1 MKEPSSERFFRETG
15 SRFYLVA
22 NDAAAVERYLHTLGF
37 LIPGEEII
45 AVVPAG
51 EGNMNLALRVVTN
64 RRRVVLKQSRP
75 WVARFPD
82 LPAPADRILTE
93 RRFYQVTA
101 RSGYLAAHMPEVLRA
116 DETNFVL
123 ILEDLGGVDDLIS
136 VYLEGGSMTRKQLRS
151 LLAYAT
157 ELHRLDVADFPD
169 NRELRRLNHAH
180 IFDLPFRPDNG
191 FPLDAIYPGLAA
203 VALPFQHD
211 APLREAAR
219 RVGEAYLSGGPF
231 LLHGDFYPGSFLQT
245 ADDRVYVIDAEF
257 AHLGRPEFDIGV
269 LMAHLLLSRAT
280 EKRLLQID
288 QDYTKPPGF
297 DAGLARRFCFV
308 EIFRRL
314 IGIAQLPLSLSLDE
328 RKHLLE
334 RARAGL
340 V

>member
-1 MKEPSSERFFRETG
+1 MKEPSSERFFQETG
-15 SRFYLVA
+15 SRHYLA
-22 NDAAAVERYLHTLGF
+22 PDDAAATERYLRSLGF
-37 LIPGEEII
+37 LIPGEEVI

-64 RRRVVLKQSRP
+64 RRRVVVKQSRP
-75 WVARFPD
+75 WVARFPEI
-82 LPAPADRILTE
+82 PAPAHRILTE
-93 RRFYQVTA
+93 RRFYQVAA
-101 RSGYLAAHMPEVLRA
+101 RSRYLMAHMPEMLRA
-116 DETNFVL
+116 DEANYVL
-123 ILEDLGGVDDLIS
+123 ILEDLGGVDDLSS
-136 VYLEGGSMTRKQLRS
+136 VYLEGGALTRKQLQS

-157 ELHRLDVADFPD
+157 ELHRLDVVDFPD
-169 NRELRRLNHAH
+169 NHELRRLNHAH

-203 VALPFQHD
+203 LALPLQHD
-211 APLREAAR
+211 TALRAAAE
-219 RVGEAYLSGGPF
+219 RVGEAYLAGGPF
-231 LLHGDFYPGSFLQT
+231 LLHGDFYPGSFLQS
-245 ADDRVYVIDAEF
+245 DDRTYVIDAEF

-269 LMAHLLLSRAT
+269 LMAHLLLSRAS

-288 QDYTKPPGF
+288 QDYAKPPGF

-308 EIFRRL
+308 EIIRRL
-314 IGIAQLPLSLSLDE
+314 IGIAQLPLSLTLDE